1 MKVDKMSISMD
12 PELGDEV
19 RTAAQRAGKNL
30 SSWIADAAKAKLRAE
45 ALAKFLTGWEAQHG
59 SFTSEE
65 LARAE
70 TELGL
75 GNREN
80 R

>member
-1 MKVDKMSISMD
+1 MSISMD

-19 RTAAQRAGKNL
+19 RSAAQRTGKNL
-30 SSWIADAAKAKLRAE
+30 SSWMADAAKAKLRSE
-45 ALAKFLTGWEAQHG
+45 ALANFLSGWEAQHG

-80 R
+80 P

>member
-30 SSWIADAAKAKLRAE
+30 SSWMADAAQAKLRAE
-45 ALAKFLTGWEAQHG
+45 ALAEFLTDWEAQHG

-65 LARAE
+65 LTRAE

-80 R
+80 P